1 MSPDPQLHN
10 FLIGETPQVEKHV
23 RAGDIIMRQ
32 GEPGEIAYFI
42 QQGQVQVLVRLAD
55 GSEVEVARRS
65 AGSLIGEMAIV
76 DGGPRSASVIA
87 LQDCCLLEISRSEFS
102 KALDQSNP
110 IVGLVTRLILMRYR
124 NILQRSAS
132 LGELDAG
139 SVDLEQE
146 ERAHAEQSKVL
157 DAVRLSNEFRVALAD
172 SQLFLEY
179 QPFVELSSGT
189 VVGFEALLR
198 WQHPVRGRMPP
209 DQFIPLIEDTGQIV
223 AATRWVF
230 REACRALLRLQQAAG
245 HDEVFI
251 SINFSAQDFDEPDV
265 VATLCKVAQE
275 EGVQPGSI
283 HLEITERLLLR
294 QAGHVSEV
302 LKQCR
307 EQGMEVS
314 IDDFGTGYS
323 SLSYLHCY
331 PISTL
336 KIDKS
341 FISNMTSDDGALG
354 LVRSIMSISDNLGLS
369 IIAEGVEN
377 EQQVS
382 MLRSLRCQVAQGF
395 YFSRP
400 LSEADAAALLSR
412 KDSYA

>member
-1 MSPDPQLHN
+1 MTPDSHLHS
-10 FLIGETPQVEKHV
+10 LLAGETLQVEKHF
-23 RAGDIIMRQ
+23 RTGDIIMRQ
-32 GEPGEIAYFI
+32 GDPGDIAYFI
-42 QQGQVQVLVRLAD
+42 QQGQVQVRVRLAD

-76 DGGPRSASVIA
+76 DGGPRSASIIA

-102 KALDQSNP
+102 KALAHANP

-132 LGELDAG
+132 LGELDPS
-139 SVDLEQE
+139 SVALEQE

-157 DAVRLSNEFRVALAD
+157 DAVRLSHEFRVALAD

-179 QPFVELSSGT
+179 QPFVELSSGRI
-189 VVGFEALLR
+189 VGFEALLR
-198 WQHPVRGRMPP
+198 WNHPVHGRMPP
-209 DQFIPLIEDTGQIV
+209 DQFIPLIEETGQIV
-223 AATRWVF
+223 AATRWVY
-230 REACRALLRLQQAAG
+230 REACRALLRLQKAAG
-245 HDEVFI
+245 NNDLFI
-251 SINFSAQDFDEPDV
+251 SINFSAQDFDEPHF
-265 VATLCKVAQE
+265 VAEHCRIAEE
-275 EGVQPGSI
+275 EGIEPRNI

-294 QAGHVSEV
+294 QAGHVSEA
-302 LKQCR
+302 LKLCR
-307 EQGMEVS
+307 EKGMEVS

-341 FISNMTSDDGALG
+341 FISNMSSDDGALG

-382 MLRSLRCQVAQGF
+382 MLRSLRCHVAQGF

-400 LSEADAAALLSR
+400 LPETDAANLLNG
-412 KDSYA
+412 DPVHA

>member
-1 MSPDPQLHN
+1 MTPDSHLHN
-10 FLIGETPQVEKHV
+10 LLVAETPQVEKNF
-23 RAGDIIMRQ
+23 RAGEIIMRQ

-76 DGGPRSASVIA
+76 DGGPRSASIIA

-102 KALDQSNP
+102 KALTHANP

-132 LGELDAG
+132 LGELDPA
-139 SVDLEQE
+139 SVALERE
-146 ERAHAEQSKVL
+146 EHAHAEQSKVL

-189 VVGFEALLR
+189 VIGFEALLR
-198 WQHPVRGRMPP
+198 WNHPVHGRMPP
-209 DQFIPLIEDTGQIV
+209 DQFIPLIEETGQII

-230 REACRALLRLQQAAG
+230 REACGALLRMQQAAG
-245 HDEVFI
+245 NNDLFM
-251 SINFSAQDFDEPDV
+251 SINFSAQDFDEPEFV
-265 VATLCKVAQE
+265 TSLCNVAEQE
-275 EGVQPGSI
+275 GIEPRNI

-294 QAGHVSEV
+294 QASHVSET
-302 LKQCR
+302 LKLCR
-307 EQGMEVS
+307 DKGMEVS

-323 SLSYLHCY
+323 SLSYLHRY

-341 FISNMTSDDGALG
+341 FISNMSSDDGALG

-377 EQQVS
+377 DQQVS
-382 MLRSLRCQVAQGF
+382 MLRSLRCHVAQGF

-400 LSEADAAALLSR
+400 LAESDAISLLNGVHI
-412 KDSYA
+412 DA

>member
-1 MSPDPQLHN
+1 MTPEPHIHSL
-10 FLIGETPQVEKHV
+10 LAGEAPQVEKHF
-23 RAGDIIMRQ
+23 RAGETIMRQ
-32 GEPGEIAYFI
+32 GDPGDIAYFI
-42 QQGQVQVLVRLAD
+42 QQGQVQVRVQLAD
-55 GSEVEVARRS
+55 GSHVEVARRS

-87 LQDCCLLEISRSEFS
+87 LEDCCLLEISRSEFS
-102 KALDQSNP
+102 KALAHANP

-124 NILQRSAS
+124 DILQRSAS
-132 LGELDAG
+132 LGELDPG
-139 SVDLEQE
+139 SVALEQE

-179 QPFVELSSGT
+179 QPFVELSSGK

-198 WQHPVRGRMPP
+198 WNHPVHGRMPP
-209 DQFIPLIEDTGQIV
+209 DRFIPMIEETGQIV

-230 REACRALLRLQQAAG
+230 REACRALLRLQKAAG
-245 HDEVFI
+245 HNDLFI
-251 SINFSAQDFDEPDV
+251 SINFSAQDFDEPDF
-265 VATLCKVAQE
+265 VAEHCQVAEE
-275 EGVQPGSI
+275 EGIEPRNI

-294 QAGHVSEV
+294 QAEHVSTA
-302 LKQCR
+302 LRQCR
-307 EQGMEVS
+307 EKGMEVS

-341 FISNMTSDDGALG
+341 FISNMGSDDGALG

-377 EQQVS
+377 EQQVG
-382 MLRSLRCQVAQGF
+382 MLRSLRCHVAQGF

-400 LSEADAAALLSR
+400 LPESDAISLMNGEHLHA
-412 KDSYA
+412 